1 RHIQLYQSCISIILF
16 LRGSTDRACFWLC
29 ADIHVECKSESV
41 TVTWKVSEE
50 MATNPA
56 RLFLGNCLPTEF
68 TPAARGRGVAVFE
81 SQLSECRFKER
92 RTQKKLIYENHLTF
106 RPLPKPN
113 PASFT
118 YSVVCSYQR
127 PEWLH
132 TFLKP
137 TRILEG
143 QGRLIFHMGLLNDDL
158 SGPAVS
164 NIVSLGSFI
173 NIWAAVEQQ
182 VHQPLILYLEE
193 CVASTTQTMS
203 PESLIYPIISNK
215 GCLVDGKFG
224 SSRFLPRYHS
234 SSVFLRLQA
243 FTFAQE
249 QEVYIHCK
257 LVVWDPKNPNE
268 GKKACNY
275 NKERKLWELLD
286 DPSRSDLCSCCDYE
300 CGGRMKRGV
309 DSEFHGLA
317 QSVVLGPLIITANST
332 RNDQVVLGP
341 A

>member
-1 RHIQLYQSCISIILF
+1 M
-16 LRGSTDRACFWLC
+16 
-29 ADIHVECKSESV
+29 DIHVECKSKSV

-127 PEWLH
+127 KTVVCVVCGFAFSSLS
-132 TFLKP
+132 LKQSQ
-137 TRILEG
+137 T
-143 QGRLIFHMGLLNDDL
+143 DDL

-193 CVASTTQTMS
+193 CVATTTQNMS